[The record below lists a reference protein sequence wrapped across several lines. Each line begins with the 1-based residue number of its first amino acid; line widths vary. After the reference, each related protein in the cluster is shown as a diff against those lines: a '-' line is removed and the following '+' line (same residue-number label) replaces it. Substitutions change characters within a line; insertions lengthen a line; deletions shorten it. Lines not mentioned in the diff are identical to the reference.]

1 MEEEDLMHNSR
12 KLKKWGIT
20 VVASLVISTGFPAGI
35 THAATLDTGNV
46 QSIITQIFSHF
57 GWDWNKGKIAEA
69 AQPTDEQASQPDE
82 STDRTANSDQETNTE
97 NNNAANEETKQEQSN
112 EEQQAPE
119 KQQAPSEQQAG
130 SVADKIIATGE
141 KYMGTPYEFGA
152 KSGQTNTFDCSSFV
166 QHVYKENG
174 IDLPRNSRQQAQ
186 VGETVSKSELQ
197 KGDLLFFEVRSHH
210 QGQIGHV
217 GIYAGNNK
225 ILHTWGPD
233 GVRYDDLSD
242 GWLKEGYVTAK
253 RVIK

>member
-1 MEEEDLMHNSR
+1 MTEEDLMHNSK

-46 QSIITQIFSHF
+46 QSIFTQIFSQF
-57 GWDWNKGKIAEA
+57 GLDVSKIANT
-69 AQPTDEQASQPDE
+69 QPVNEQTSQPAKSLDQTE
-82 STDRTANSDQETNTE
+82 ISDQKANAE
-97 NNNAANEETKQEQSN
+97 NNNATRETEQEQSN
-112 EEQQAPE
+112 DQQAPE
-119 KQQAPSEQQAG
+119 QQQTPEQQQATSEQQNAL
-130 SVADKIIATGE
+130 ADKIIATGE
-141 KYMGTPYEFGA
+141 KYLGTPYEFGA
-152 KSGQTNTFDCSSFV
+152 RSGQTSTFDCSSFV

-174 IDLPRNSRQQAQ
+174 IDLPRNSRQQSK
-186 VGETVSKSELQ
+186 VGTTVSKSELQ

-225 ILHTWGPD
+225 ILHTWGPG